1 MKKTRN
7 KTLKSTLPVLLFAL
21 VLFSTFASRAQTNKE
36 TEQQIVAS
44 GGTFTLE
51 KTVTAGGGAKKEL
64 LPLSETGTTGQAV
77 AGVKSA
83 GGNFALYSGFW
94 TPDDF
99 APTAASAVVGG
110 RILTAYGAG
119 IRNVQI
125 TITFPSG
132 EMRSTV
138 SSTFGYYRF
147 AEIPVGGIYV
157 ITVAAKK
164 YTFSQSTQVRTVQ
177 DDLQDVD
184 FVADATE

>member
-1 MKKTRN
+1 M
-7 KTLKSTLPVLLFAL
+7 LPALLFAL
-21 VLFSTFASRAQTNKE
+21 VLLPALTSRAQTKD

-51 KTVTAGGGAKKEL
+51 KTVTAGGGNQMSQSSL
-64 LPLSETGTTGQAV
+64 QQSGTTGQAV
-77 AGVKSA
+77 AGVKST

-125 TITFPSG
+125 TITFPTG
-132 EMRSTV
+132 ETRTTI

-147 AEIPVGGIYV
+147 AGIPVGEIYV
-157 ITVAAKK
+157 ISVAAKK
-164 YTFSQSTQVRTVQ
+164 YTFSQGTQVRTVQ
-177 DDLQDVD
+177 DDLQDID
-184 FVADATE
+184 FIADALE